1 MGEAWVDGW
10 WTSGDGCRL
19 HYRDYAGR
27 ADRPVVICMPGLTRN
42 ARDFDAVARRIAGE
56 WRVIAVS
63 FRGRGES
70 AYAKDPASYSPLVYR
85 DDVLA
90 LLDALDAR
98 QMVAIGTSLG
108 GLVTMLIAAAAPDRL
123 AGALLND
130 VGPELDPAGLARIRG
145 YVGRSAAFPTWL
157 HAARAVAENSRA
169 AHPDFRLQDWIAM
182 AKRLCRV
189 TPAGRIVWD
198 YDPRIAEPFRQPDGA
213 APPDLWPLY
222 DALDGRPLT
231 IVRGALSDL
240 LSELTFRR
248 MAARMMDADAVMVP
262 NVGHAPLL
270 TEPEAEAAID
280 RLLARVA
287 GA

>member
-70 AYAKDPASYSPLVYR
+70 AYARDPASYSPLVYR